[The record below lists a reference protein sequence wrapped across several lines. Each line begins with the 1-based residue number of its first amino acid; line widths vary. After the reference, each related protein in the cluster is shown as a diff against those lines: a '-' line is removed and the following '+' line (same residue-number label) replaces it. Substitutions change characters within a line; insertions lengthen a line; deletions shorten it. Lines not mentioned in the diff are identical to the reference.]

1 MSKKQ
6 KNRQQK
12 IRFRPVWGV
21 ILACVLIV
29 CGFTAG
35 GGVFFE
41 RYLNEQIYKERVSQ
55 LTESTQLLYTN
66 LENTLDSEWIYISA
80 VISGMNYAC
89 TCPVSMKSA
98 NCPGC
103 CTISESISG

>member
-41 RYLNEQIYKERVSQ
+41 RYLNE
-55 LTESTQLLYTN
+55 STY
-66 LENTLDSEWIYISA
+66 
-80 VISGMNYAC
+80 
-89 TCPVSMKSA
+89 PR
-98 NCPGC
+98 
-103 CTISESISG
+103 

>member
-1 MSKKQ
+1 MGINGRLFEGDITDEDLVAVLPTTQRNLLEKRSENWSRKVF
-6 KNRQQK
+6 
-12 IRFRPVWGV
+12 I
-21 ILACVLIV
+21 CVLII

-66 LENTLDSEWIYISA
+66 LENTLDSE
-80 VISGMNYAC
+80 
-89 TCPVSMKSA
+89 
-98 NCPGC
+98 
-103 CTISESISG
+103 

>member
-1 MSKKQ
+1 MADILRETLQTKIWLQ
-6 KNRQQK
+6 FCQQAGT
-12 IRFRPVWGV
+12 IRSTQRNLLEKRSENWSRKVF
-21 ILACVLIV
+21 ICVLII

-66 LENTLDSEWIYISA
+66 LENTLDSE
-80 VISGMNYAC
+80 
-89 TCPVSMKSA
+89 
-98 NCPGC
+98 
-103 CTISESISG
+103 